1 MPRVRE
7 RDKEGRPV
15 WQQTGPQDPRV
26 TEVIVP
32 GQLGDKTERE
42 DAPVPSLKDYADASD
57 AEQNTDLTQAKVNA
71 L

>member
-1 MPRVRE
+1 M
-7 RDKEGRPV
+7 
-15 WQQTGPQDPRV
+15 
-26 TEVIVP
+26 P